1 MLVCWGLVGVG
12 GSGGNAVDSV
22 TGRILGTACDST
34 GGPVMEEL
42 GASQMMVAGSSYRL
56 EATSPSAFP
65 PLSLQQRRLVSHA
78 TSCQPVLSRLAA
90 ACTQLATSLEQLTWL
105 DMSRVTAISF
115 QGVQGFAAL
124 QHLDISRC
132 ESLNTGAVTTALESF
147 E

>member
-1 MLVCWGLVGVG
+1 M
-12 GSGGNAVDSV
+12 SV
-22 TGRILGTACDST
+22 TAQQEGQLAQLV
-34 GGPVMEEL
+34 PVL
-42 GASQMMVAGSSYRL
+42 AVLLWRNCSQMMVAGSNFRL
-56 EATSPSAFP
+56 EATIPNAVPS
-65 PLSLQQRRLVSHA
+65 LSLVQRRLVLHA
-78 TSCQPVLSRLAA
+78 TSCPPVLSCLAA

-115 QGVQGFAAL
+115 QGVRGFAAL